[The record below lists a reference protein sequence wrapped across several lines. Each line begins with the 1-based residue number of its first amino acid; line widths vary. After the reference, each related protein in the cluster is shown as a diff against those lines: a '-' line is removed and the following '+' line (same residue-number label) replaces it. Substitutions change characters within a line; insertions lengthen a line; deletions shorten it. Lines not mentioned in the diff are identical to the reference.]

1 MELYEAKTKTQIIDN
16 SRRSGTYAK
25 DNQLLGKN
33 RYERRKHSSIS
44 KSVRDYSRINMNTFF
59 KRDILDFSIQVR
71 GETNNYLVKLKLV
84 GILREL
90 QDELA
95 KDKREV
101 EWKHIMNAI
110 TRVFNNK
117 NIYAWC
123 SCDDWKYRFQHWSC
137 VGDFAYDERDPGP
150 GKRIANPNNDKG
162 DGCKHVLLVLS
173 NSSWRVQLAKAIINY
188 INRLKERQERLY
200 QTIVFPAIYGEK
212 YSDEIQQ
219 ELINPDTGKKSRD
232 YLPSS
237 RKELQ
242 QADDDAINR
251 GRFQKGN
258 TKGIRFTKD
267 EPEDQIELDLGA
279 NNEESK

>member
-123 SCDDWKYRFQHWSC
+123 SCDD
-137 VGDFAYDERDPGP
+137 
-150 GKRIANPNNDKG
+150 
-162 DGCKHVLLVLS
+162 
-173 NSSWRVQLAKAIINY
+173 
-188 INRLKERQERLY
+188 
-200 QTIVFPAIYGEK
+200 
-212 YSDEIQQ
+212 
-219 ELINPDTGKKSRD
+219 
-232 YLPSS
+232 
-237 RKELQ
+237 
-242 QADDDAINR
+242 
-251 GRFQKGN
+251 
-258 TKGIRFTKD
+258 
-267 EPEDQIELDLGA
+267 
-279 NNEESK
+279 